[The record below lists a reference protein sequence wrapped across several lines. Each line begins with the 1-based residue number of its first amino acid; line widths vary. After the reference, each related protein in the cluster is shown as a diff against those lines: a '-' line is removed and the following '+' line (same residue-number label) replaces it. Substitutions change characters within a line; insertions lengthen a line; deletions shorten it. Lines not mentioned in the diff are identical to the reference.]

1 MFDYPQ
7 DELYHNADD
16 VNFRM
21 QYFRMSDLVSMIAN
35 RKLDL
40 FEDDK
45 QLRNYLNSWSKKQ
58 KSLFIESLMI
68 KIPTPLFYFDGS
80 QTEWKII
87 DGIKRLFAVCD
98 FIQNQ
103 FKLTDLDY
111 LRDCEGLTF
120 ERLNGFY
127 YSRIMDA
134 EVMVY
139 IINPGTPKNVRYN
152 IYRRLN
158 LESRGINVIKIRNVF
173 FRDIMRFICYL
184 ADSDLF
190 LNITHR
196 KLSDKRLEDRDYIM
210 RFIAYYLLG
219 YKNYTGNIDLFISEA
234 LMKLNYKD
242 DIMLSRISKDLANS
256 IERIIL
262 LFGEDALFTRYLGSP
277 NKYLFETLSWHM
289 AKLTSDEFATLQSN
303 RTQFISSYN
312 RLFSDLDFSSS
323 INGFAPDKEKVVKV
337 RFQIVGNLINNF
349 IDRI

>member
-158 LESRGINVIKIRNVF
+158 LESRG
-173 FRDIMRFICYL
+173 
-184 ADSDLF
+184 
-190 LNITHR
+190 
-196 KLSDKRLEDRDYIM
+196 
-210 RFIAYYLLG
+210 
-219 YKNYTGNIDLFISEA
+219 
-234 LMKLNYKD
+234 
-242 DIMLSRISKDLANS
+242 
-256 IERIIL
+256 
-262 LFGEDALFTRYLGSP
+262 
-277 NKYLFETLSWHM
+277 
-289 AKLTSDEFATLQSN
+289 
-303 RTQFISSYN
+303 
-312 RLFSDLDFSSS
+312 
-323 INGFAPDKEKVVKV
+323 
-337 RFQIVGNLINNF
+337 
-349 IDRI
+349 